1 MAPVPAA
8 RWNSCPGSQTKTTLF
23 GSTAIGSC
31 PVIVTPTPS
40 PPHPTNPALKAS
52 AVTPFASLFIILSFP
67 ICAII
72 RPQRTPRNMQS
83 FIIVNTSS
91 KKRDAYL
98 MSFLENKNINH
109 FDVHRVVGESSIGI
123 EEIRN
128 LQKTIFLSPL
138 KGNTKAIIVEN
149 AQSLTIEAQNALLKV
164 LEEPPSHVIFFLSVS
179 NAETLLPT
187 ILSRCS
193 LITLEEEKVLFT
205 QEQNDTLEQDA
216 SILFSENI
224 SGQLVLAEKIAADKE
239 NISVW
244 LKNMILYLRE
254 KMLTPEE
261 NKLSQIVNVLKNLQ
275 EAHRIIS
282 TTNTQPRIT
291 LEHFFLVEN

>member
-1 MAPVPAA
+1 
-8 RWNSCPGSQTKTTLF
+8 
-23 GSTAIGSC
+23 
-31 PVIVTPTPS
+31 
-40 PPHPTNPALKAS
+40 
-52 AVTPFASLFIILSFP
+52 
-67 ICAII
+67 
-72 RPQRTPRNMQS
+72 MQS